1 MTCKEIAEHY
11 GIESQSRQLVEE
23 MAELMVAMNKYI
35 RAGDDKKYERRED
48 VIEEVAD
55 VEIMLE
61 QVKHLLNVSV
71 KRLEI
76 EKKLKLLR
84 QTRRIEVE
92 NGR

>member
-35 RAGDDKKYERRED
+35 RARDDEKYERRKE

-61 QVKHLLNVSV
+61 QIKHLLKVSV
-71 KRLEI
+71 TRIEI
-76 EKKLKLLR
+76 EKNLKLLR